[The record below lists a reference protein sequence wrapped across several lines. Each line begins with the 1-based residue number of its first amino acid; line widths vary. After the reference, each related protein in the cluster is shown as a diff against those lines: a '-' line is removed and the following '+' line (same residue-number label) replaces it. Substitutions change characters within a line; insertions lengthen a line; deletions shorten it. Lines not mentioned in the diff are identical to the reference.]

1 MIRRAPVCAAT
12 ALAVLLSLSA
22 CTDSEDTAQPKQQAQ
37 PKAAKSEPLPEFEAD
52 ETGTA
57 MEERVATLGL
67 LNKRT
72 GESRDIELKPG
83 QELRAGK
90 VIIRLRA
97 CERTKPWETFPD
109 EGAFVQINVLQRP
122 NGTNDDPR
130 WERVHSGWLFKEN
143 PAANVVQHP
152 VYDVW
157 VKSCMMRFPG
167 EENPPANPPSKTP
180 SSAPQ
185 SPDDAPADDA
195 AEAEPVADT

>member
-1 MIRRAPVCAAT
+1 MRRAHICAAF
-12 ALAVLLSLSA
+12 ALPVMMGLAA
-22 CTDSEDTAQPKQQAQ
+22 CTEAEEAAKPEQRAQ
-37 PKAAKSEPLPEFEAD
+37 PKAAKSDPLPEFVSD
-52 ETGTA
+52 DTGTP

-90 VIIRLRA
+90 VVIRLRA

-122 NGTNDDPR
+122 NGTNDTPR
-130 WERVHSGWLFKEN
+130 WERVHSGWLFKDN

-167 EENPPANPPSKTP
+167 EENPPAGAAPRTP

-185 SPDDAPADDA
+185 SPDDAPAEDT
-195 AEAEPVADT
+195 EAETVADT